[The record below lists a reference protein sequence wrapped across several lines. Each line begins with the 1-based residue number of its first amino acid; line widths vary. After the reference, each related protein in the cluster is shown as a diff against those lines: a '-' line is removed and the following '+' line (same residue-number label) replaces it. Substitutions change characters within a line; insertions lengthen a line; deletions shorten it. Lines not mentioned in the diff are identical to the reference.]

1 MLTVIML
8 STANGYI
15 CTQ

>member
-8 STANGYI
+8 STTNEYI
-15 CTQ
+15 CTK

>member
-8 STANGYI
+8 STTNGYI